1 MCAYKGFV
9 DVMLYSKY
17 VQKFQDIN
25 AMDINEV
32 Y

>member
-1 MCAYKGFV
+1 MCVYKSFV

-25 AMDINEV
+25 AIDMNEV